1 MNNFYILIFAV
12 LFSNLLFGQNMNI
25 DMQQPEIQDYSN
37 KILNQSTGLKSSFQ
51 APVIIWSEDFD
62 LGFPLGWSTHSVNTQ
77 GGLATCPWAW
87 TTDGTWGYWNT
98 NNATSPSNELTS
110 TTASNGFLISDTDS
124 ANHYS
129 YGQPSGTTYEY
140 IESYFTTNSID
151 LSLHPA
157 VSLEFEHL
165 FRYNNLGNTSFT
177 PPTVYVSSDSI
188 NWTPFLVNGGVAN
201 NTQSNNPESE
211 IINITSVAGSQATVY
226 LRFGWVSRCYYWM
239 VDDINLIKTPD
250 HQLICTEEVIGGW
263 WLGYQGP
270 VGGLGQDYSFYPLS
284 QASANPYTF
293 EGVLKNNGAVTQ
305 SATLKVEVEDGS
317 GINLFSGSSVPLI
330 LASGEQD
337 TIAASSQFTPT
348 AIGSYTVIIYAE
360 SDSAG
365 AGIIMNY
372 TDTATKMSVVTEHIY
387 GKDFNLTDGSW
398 RLNRINPQPGGFEVS
413 SNYDIYSDVDLYSV
427 DVHISDWSIPGA
439 NIYVAIYE
447 EDVDPANDP
456 ILLDQSDD
464 YTITQADLGAWVTIP
479 FISPQTL
486 TSATKMYRIA
496 VGANLHPTDSVGVDV
511 SGDGAFSADGLLDKD
526 AILTNST
533 SGPRWYTI
541 GDIPMLRMNF
551 NPISTGIEVNK
562 ENIFNVYPNPTNGLI
577 TIEIE
582 DALKYE
588 LLIFNVLGQSV
599 YTNLISGI
607 NNNIDLSHLDK
618 GVYTIELKEG
628 NDVYSEKVILE

>member
-1 MNNFYILIFAV
+1 
-12 LFSNLLFGQNMNI
+12 MNI

-37 KILNQSTGLKSSFQ
+37 KILNQNTGLNSSFQ

-348 AIGSYTVIIYAE
+348 AIGSYTVIMYAE

>member
-37 KILNQSTGLKSSFQ
+37 KILNQNTGLKSSFQ

-348 AIGSYTVIIYAE
+348 AIGSYTVIMYAE

-551 NPISTGIEVNK
+551 NPISTGIEVIK

>member
-1 MNNFYILIFAV
+1 MISL
-12 LFSNLLFGQNMNI
+12 
-25 DMQQPEIQDYSN
+25 EIESYSN
-37 KILNQSTGLKSSFQ
+37 KLLNQNKDLKSSSQ

-62 LGFPLGWSTHSVNTQ
+62 LGFPLGWSTHSINTQ

-211 IINITSVAGSQATVY
+211 IINITTVAGSQATVY

-270 VGGLGQDYSFYPLS
+270 AGGLGQDYTLYPLS
-284 QASANPYTF
+284 QAIANPYTF
-293 EGVLKNNGAVTQ
+293 ESVLKNNGAIIQT
-305 SATLKVEVEDGS
+305 ATLKVEVEDGS
-317 GINLFSGSSVPLI
+317 SVNVFSGSSVPLI
-330 LASGEQD
+330 LDSGEED
-337 TIAASSQFTPT
+337 TIAAVTQFTPP
-348 AIGSYTVIIYAE
+348 AIGSYTAIMYAE

-365 AGIIMNY
+365 AGTVINY
-372 TDTATKMSVVTEHIY
+372 TDTATKISTVTEYIY
-387 GKDFNLTDGSW
+387 AKDFNSADGSW
-398 RLNRINPQPGGFEVS
+398 RLNRVSPQPGGFEVS

-464 YTITQADLGAWVTIP
+464 YTITQADLGAWITIP
-479 FISPQTL
+479 FISPQSL
-486 TSATKMYRIA
+486 TAATKMYRIS
-496 VGANLHPTDSVGVDV
+496 VGANLHPTDSVGIDV
-511 SGDGAFSADGLLDKD
+511 SGNGAFSSDGLLDKD

-551 NPISTGIEVNK
+551 SPSTTAIIGVTK
-562 ENIFNVYPNPTNGLI
+562 NIFKVYPNPTYGLI

-582 DALKYE
+582 DALNYE
-588 LLIFNVLGQSV
+588 LSIFNVLGQSV
-599 YTNLISGI
+599 YTSSVSGI
-607 NNNIDLSHLDK
+607 NNSIDLSYLDK

-628 NDVYSEKVILE
+628 NNVYSEKVIIE

>member
-1 MNNFYILIFAV
+1 
-12 LFSNLLFGQNMNI
+12 MNI

>member
-1 MNNFYILIFAV
+1 MKNFYILIFAV
-12 LFSNLLFGQNMNI
+12 LFTNLSFGQNMNS
-25 DMQQPEIQDYSN
+25 DMLQPEMQDYTN
-37 KILNQSTGLKSSFQ
+37 KILNQNTDSKSSSQ
-51 APVIIWSEDFD
+51 LPVIIWSEDFD

-77 GGLATCPWAW
+77 GGQATCPWAW

-124 ANHYS
+124 ANHFS

-188 NWTPFLVNGGVAN
+188 NWTPFLVNGGIAN

-211 IINITSVAGSQATVY
+211 IINITSVAGSQSTVY

-250 HQLICTEEVIGGW
+250 HQLICTDEVIGGW

-270 VGGLGQDYSFYPLS
+270 AGGLGQDYSFYPLS

-293 EGVLKNNGAVTQ
+293 ECVLKNNGAITQ

-317 GINLFSGSSVPLI
+317 GTNLFSGSSVALV

-337 TIAASSQFTPT
+337 TIAAATQFTPT
-348 AIGSYTVIIYAE
+348 AIGSYTAIMYAE

-372 TDTATKMSVVTEHIY
+372 TDTSTKMSVVTEHIY
-387 GKDFNLTDGSW
+387 GKDFNLSDGSW

-427 DVHISDWSIPGA
+427 DVHVSDWSIPGA

-486 TSATKMYRIA
+486 TSATKMYRIS

-551 NPISTGIEVNK
+551 NPISTAIDIIK

-607 NNNIDLSHLDK
+607 NNKIDLSPLDK
-618 GVYTIELKEG
+618 GVYTIELKGGG
-628 NDVYSEKVILE
+628 NVYSEKVILE

>member
-330 LASGEQD
+330 LVSGEQD